1 MRRNNYE
8 SGIIINATLDDTQ
21 IEAIVA
27 KFQELIATNGGDLK
41 NTDLWGRKRLAY
53 MIQKQKV
60 GYYVFFRFEAPSE
73 FILKLE
79 RMYKLEENIL
89 RFMTLKL
96 DKYAL
101 AELEKQTASQAAKVE
116 TVSET
121 PVTTEIP
128 VSTELPVSA
137 ETIAPEEADV
147 KENEN

>member
-21 IEAIVA
+21 IDAIVA
-27 KFQELIATNGGDLK
+27 KFKELIANNGGDLK

-53 MIQKQKV
+53 MIQKHKV

-73 FILKLE
+73 FIIKLE

-89 RFMTLKL
+89 RFLTLKL

-101 AELEKQTASQAAKVE
+101 AELEKQSANQAVKVE
-116 TVSET
+116 AVPET
-121 PVTTEIP
+121 PVI
-128 VSTELPVSA
+128 A
-137 ETIAPEEADV
+137 EPEVAV
-147 KENEN
+147 KVDEK

>member
-8 SGIIINATLDDTQ
+8 SAVIINATLDDTQ

-27 KFQELIATNGGDLK
+27 KFKELIANNGGDLK

-53 MIQKQKV
+53 MIQKHKV
-60 GYYVFFRFEAPSE
+60 GYYAFFRFEAPSE

-89 RFMTLKL
+89 RFLTLKL

-101 AELEKQTASQAAKVE
+101 GELEKQTANQAIKTEAVPE
-116 TVSET
+116 APVTAIPET
-121 PVTTEIP
+121 PVT
-128 VSTELPVSA
+128 A
-137 ETIAPEEADV
+137 EVDV
-147 KENEN
+147 KEDEK

>member
-21 IEAIVA
+21 IDAIVA
-27 KFQELIATNGGDLK
+27 KFKELIANNGGDLK

-53 MIQKQKV
+53 MIQKHKV

-73 FILKLE
+73 FIIKLE

-89 RFMTLKL
+89 RFLTLKL

-101 AELEKQTASQAAKVE
+101 AELEKQSANQAVKVE
-116 TVSET
+116 AI
-121 PVTTEIP
+121 PEIP
-128 VSTELPVSA
+128 VIA
-137 ETIAPEEADV
+137 EPEVAV
-147 KENEN
+147 KEDEK

>member
-21 IEAIVA
+21 IDAIVA
-27 KFQELIATNGGDLK
+27 KFKELIANNGGDLK

-53 MIQKQKV
+53 MIQKHKV

-73 FILKLE
+73 FIIKLE

-89 RFMTLKL
+89 RFLTLKL

-101 AELEKQTASQAAKVE
+101 AELEKQSANQAVKTEAVP
-116 TVSET
+116 ET
-121 PVTTEIP
+121 PVI
-128 VSTELPVSA
+128 A
-137 ETIAPEEADV
+137 EPDV
-147 KENEN
+147 KVDEK

>member
-21 IEAIVA
+21 IDAIVA
-27 KFQELIATNGGDLK
+27 KFKELIAGNGGDLK

-53 MIQKQKV
+53 MIQKHKV

-73 FILKLE
+73 FIIKLE

-89 RFMTLKL
+89 RFLTLKL

-101 AELEKQTASQAAKVE
+101 AELEKQSANQAVKAEAV
-116 TVSET
+116 
-121 PVTTEIP
+121 PEIP
-128 VSTELPVSA
+128 VIA
-137 ETIAPEEADV
+137 EPEVAV
-147 KENEN
+147 KEDEK

>member
-1 MRRNNYE
+1 LRRNNYE

-27 KFQELIATNGGDLK
+27 KFKELIAANGGDLK

-101 AELEKQTASQAAKVE
+101 AELEKQTASQAVKVE
-116 TVSET
+116 TVPEI
-121 PVTTEIP
+121 PVTTELS